1 TIGGAAAYVL
11 ALLMV
16 ANLVFLAGLEG
27 AGASGLGPARTGTF
41 GDLQLPAI
49 AAVDAGQIAQA
60 LIEAGGG
67 PATIGRRAPDL
78 LPAEVGGSDQRP
90 PVPQAGPQA
99 QTPSSVSSSTTPTY
113 TAATQVST
121 LSIAS
126 LLAQIPLTV
135 TFPPRAHKAGARGR

>member
-1 TIGGAAAYVL
+1 MNWKSRIVAMRTIGGAAAYVL

-67 PATIGRRAPDL
+67 SGFLDRSSRLHPALALRASAFTQSGKTGRKHLHESDQAGKTLRQWAGRRSRCLSACSKT
-78 LPAEVGGSDQRP
+78 ASAR
-90 PVPQAGPQA
+90 
-99 QTPSSVSSSTTPTY
+99 
-113 TAATQVST
+113 AAT
-121 LSIAS
+121 
-126 LLAQIPLTV
+126 
-135 TFPPRAHKAGARGR
+135 AR